1 MDVDDI
7 QGSLDIFTFLVW
19 GFLSVD
25 MGALLCKV
33 SVWSVLLFGCGSPQ
47 SFYFYFFFIE
57 SSFVSKSQYIVHV
70 RSLVIRSPLR
80 YTHDVLI
87 GSFSDT
93 IFLLWVYFISFLW
106 AYFTSFVLMCATL
119 SIQDIFHLHILITWA
134 WPIMKDIEPID
145 LGSGD
150 RPRKFKIV
158 THPTF
163 WSKQYHIHIH
173 TLICWTSW
181 SIHDELCMTLLH
193 HSFTWFFIPYIYY
206 YFHSFCVSTR
216 YGLRWLDLWWALYV
230 DV

>member
-1 MDVDDI
+1 M
-7 QGSLDIFTFLVW
+7 
-19 GFLSVD
+19 
-25 MGALLCKV
+25 
-33 SVWSVLLFGCGSPQ
+33 
-47 SFYFYFFFIE
+47 Y
-57 SSFVSKSQYIVHV
+57 
-70 RSLVIRSPLR
+70 SLVHLVI
-80 YTHDVLI
+80 
-87 GSFSDT
+87 
-93 IFLLWVYFISFLW
+93 WYFILSMWHFLMSML
-106 AYFTSFVLMCATL
+106 YISCVDVRLCFQYETC
-119 SIQDIFHLHILITWA
+119 FHLYIMITQA